1 MQTSTWSVWGT
12 KVGKQANS
20 IINTNKGERGALS
33 QCRNP
38 RPLLLS

>member
-1 MQTSTWSVWGT
+1 MQTSIWSVSGT
-12 KVGKQANS
+12 KEGKQANS
-20 IINTNKGERGALS
+20 IINTNKGQRGALS